1 MKNLYLAVLLLLVST
16 FSYGI
21 IGPITGGPDVCLHTI
36 IHLSDTSAGG
46 VWTSSNPGVATIGSA
61 TGDVTG
67 LIVGTTTIVYT
78 VGVSSTSKVIRV
90 IGLPTIYNVTG
101 GGSYCSGGTG
111 VHIGLSGSATGV
123 SYYLYRG
130 TSVTGPVAGT
140 GIPLDFGLMSIAGT
154 YTVVGTSASTGCS
167 ISMADS
173 AVVAIIPPL
182 LPVAGIT
189 ITPGDSVCI
198 GTSCTYHATAIN
210 GGTSPIYQWI
220 INGVAAG
227 AGPTY
232 TFVPANGDRVKVKL
246 TSNAMCAAPTVVY
259 DSLIM
264 HVISRHAPIATLSAT
279 PNDTICQ
286 HFPVTVSVTPTY
298 GGTAPT
304 YKWLFNNSIV
314 ATTGT
319 SYSCYPANGDSVT
332 CIIHSNY
339 NCLLVDSSISIPL
352 KITALPPVFPTFYI
366 DAYPGYNIK
375 PGQILMLSAVITS
388 AATNLSYQW
397 YVNRVAIPTAIHDTF
412 IYNHFDSTGI
422 DSVSCV
428 VTSEGLCTITTAN
441 WAMITVSDAS
451 VNQVNISDNILLYPN
466 PNNGQFNLKGPMA
479 YNHIQLEI
487 ADMLGQIIYRQNID
501 VNNSHLD
508 QNFIMPDNLTNGIY
522 RLILH
527 TGDGKFATW
536 PMGLRR

>member
-21 IGPITGGPDVCLHTI
+21 IGPITGGPDVCLHGST
-36 IHLSDTSAGG
+36 HLSDTSAGG

-67 LIVGTTTIVYT
+67 LTLGTTTVVYT

-90 IGLPTIYNVTG
+90 IGLPTVYTVTG

-130 TSVTGPVAGT
+130 TSVTGPVAGS
-140 GIPLDFGLMSIAGT
+140 GIALDFGLLSVAGT

-173 AVVAIIPPL
+173 AVVTIIPPL
-182 LPVAGIT
+182 RPVAGIT
-189 ITPGDSVCI
+189 ITPGDSVCN
-198 GTSCTYHATAIN
+198 GTSCTYHATAVN
-210 GGTSPIYQWI
+210 GGSTPVYQWI

-264 HVISRHAPIATLSAT
+264 HVTSRHAPIATLSAT

-286 HFPVTVSVTPTY
+286 DYPVTVSVTPTY
-298 GGTAPT
+298 GGSAPT

-339 NCLLVDSSISIPL
+339 NCLLVDSSLSIPL
-352 KITALPPVFPTFYI
+352 KFTALPPVFPTFYI

-375 PGQILMLSAVITS
+375 PGQTIMLSAVVTS

-428 VTSEGLCTITTAN
+428 VTSDGLCTITTTN
-441 WAMITVSDAS
+441 WAMITVSDAA
-451 VNQVNISDNILLYPN
+451 VNQVNIADNILLYPN
-466 PNNGQFNLKGPMA
+466 PNNGQFSLKGPMA
-479 YNHIQLEI
+479 YSHIQLEI
-487 ADMLGQIIYRQNID
+487 ADMLGQIIYRQNVEI
-501 VNNSHLD
+501 NSGHID
-508 QNFIMPDNLTNGIY
+508 QNFILPDNLPNGIY

-527 TGDGKFATW
+527 TGEGKFATW
-536 PMGLRR
+536 PLGLRR

>member
-1 MKNLYLAVLLLLVST
+1 MKNLYLVVLLLLVSA

-21 IGPITGGPDVCLHTI
+21 IGPIIGGPDVCLHAI
-36 IHLSDTSAGG
+36 VHLSDTSTGG
-46 VWTSSNPGVATIGSA
+46 VWSSSNPGVATIGSA

-67 LIVGTTTIVYT
+67 LTLGTTTVVYT

-90 IGLPTIYNVTG
+90 IGLPAVYSVTG

-111 VHIGLSGSATGV
+111 VHIGLSGSAAGV

-140 GIPLDFGLMSIAGT
+140 GSSIDFGLMPVAGT

-167 ISMADS
+167 IGMTDS
-173 AVVAIIPPL
+173 AVVSIIPPL
-182 LPVAGIT
+182 RPVAGIT
-189 ITPGDSVCI
+189 ITPGDSVCN

-210 GGTSPIYQWI
+210 GGTAPVYQWI

-227 AGPTY
+227 AGATY
-232 TFVPANGDRVKVKL
+232 TFVPANGDRVKVNL
-246 TSNAMCAAPTVVY
+246 TSNAVCAAPTVVY

-264 HVISRHAPIATLSAT
+264 HVTPRRTPIATLSAT
-279 PNDTICQ
+279 PGDTICQ
-286 HFPVTVSVTPTY
+286 EYQVTVSVTPTY
-298 GGTAPT
+298 GGTAPS
-304 YKWLFNNSIV
+304 YKWMFNNSIV

-319 SYSCYPANGDSVT
+319 TYSCYPANGDSIT

-339 NCLLVDSSISIPL
+339 NCLLVDSSRSIPL

-375 PGQILMLSAVITS
+375 PGQVLTLSAVLIS
-388 AATNLSYQW
+388 PATNLSYQW

-412 IYNHFDSTGI
+412 IYNHFDSTGV

-428 VTSEGLCTITTAN
+428 VTSDGLCSLTTTN

-451 VNQVNISDNILLYPN
+451 VNQVNVSEDILLYPN
-466 PNNGQFNLKGPMA
+466 PNSGQFSLKGPMA
-479 YNHIQLEI
+479 YNHILLEI
-487 ADMLGQIIYRQNID
+487 ADMLGQIIYRQNVDIY
-501 VNNSHLD
+501 NGLLER
-508 QNFIMPDNLTNGIY
+508 NFILPENLPNGTY

-527 TGDGKFATW
+527 TGEGKFASW